1 MDNTEFKDKWNLAQY
16 SDQEIDQAC
25 GHFKDLFG
33 LTARNAPST
42 TGAEFLRILSLQRGA
57 AARLVNPGNL
67 GTFAQ
72 HGPRAVIWI
81 RPIELHEMNYDGLY
95 AYDKRGSYLNATD
108 CYLGYGPHF
117 KRSFEAKYTGQ
128 DFLNDRKNSAGVWKI
143 QFDELPQSPFHRTV
157 YSMLAGRNWFYT
169 PMVTALAQLD
179 FSFRILEGREF
190 DQAGK
195 LMNAWKIRINEALE
209 IENKTRPAIRS
220 MIKAMYTQTIGLFG
234 SDLIKDKEND
244 RSWYR
249 PDWRGQIVDTATAR
263 MLFNVQKV
271 NSLYPIL
278 PAAVYDDCLYYLA
291 NDGRPIHEVFTRH
304 DQRLAS
310 MFRYK
315 GAYDITSDAARNLFR
330 EKPAIF
336 ARDIKKYRKSVG
348 SDWLLE
354 GGE

>member
-1 MDNTEFKDKWNLAQY
+1 MNNTEFKDKWNLAKY
-16 SDQEIDQAC
+16 SDEEIDQAC
-25 GHFKDLFG
+25 EHFKNLFG
-33 LTARNAPST
+33 MTPRNAPST

-57 AARLVNPGNL
+57 AAKLVNPGNL

-81 RPIELHEMNYDGLY
+81 RPIEPQEMNYDGLY

-117 KRSFEAKYTGQ
+117 KRSFETKYTGQ
-128 DFLNDRKNSAGVWKI
+128 DFLNDRKNGAGVWKI
-143 QFDELPQSPFHRTV
+143 QFDELPHSPFHRTV
-157 YSMLAGRNWFYT
+157 HSMLAGRNWFYS

-195 LMNAWKIRINEALE
+195 LMNGWKIRLNES
-209 IENKTRPAIRS
+209 IEVAPRPAF
-220 MIKAMYTQTIGLFG
+220 KAMVKAVYTQTIGLFG
-234 SDLIKDKEND
+234 SDLIKDKENE

-263 MLFNVQKV
+263 MLFNIQKV
-271 NSLYPIL
+271 SYLYPAL
-278 PAAVYDDCLYYLA
+278 PAAVYDDCLYYLG
-291 NDGRPIHEVFTRH
+291 NDGRPLYDVFTRM
-304 DQRLAS
+304 DNRLAS
-310 MFRYK
+310 MFRFK
-315 GAYDITSDAARNLFR
+315 GWYDISSDEARGLFR

-336 ARDIKKYRKSVG
+336 AREIKKFAI
-348 SDWLLE
+348 E